1 MTMTS
6 AILVFGTVYVWC
18 FHHGRPPRI
27 ENESNGNVKESKKE
41 RKSKLARLTKR
52 ESRAEGQLNSN
63 KSEISVASDEINADN
78 NDVTLK
84 ADKAIVSAAI
94 PKVESESQ
102 NGGLRMRTGNT
113 SLDVGGGVSPLVSG
127 NASSET
133 SENADSEF
141 GGNTSP
147 GFGGGSS
154 SGGNNN
160 NSPVKSKIP
169 VRRQKS
175 KQS

>member
-1 MTMTS
+1 MTVTS

-27 ENESNGNVKESKKE
+27 EDESNGNVKESKKE

-52 ESRAEGQLNSN
+52 ESRAEGHLNSS
-63 KSEISVASDEINADN
+63 KSESSVTSDEINADK

-84 ADKAIVSAAI
+84 ADKANVNDVI
-94 PKVESESQ
+94 PKAESELQ

-113 SLDVGGGVSPLVSG
+113 SPHIGGSVSPLVSG
-127 NASSET
+127 NAGLET

-147 GFGGGSS
+147 GFGES